1 MHRAR
6 ADGEHD
12 PRGADAAK
20 VIHHDLGKEKAML
33 KIIGIVAGVGVLAI
47 IVLLVYAATF
57 ADTFQVQ
64 RTQRINA
71 SPDKIFPLINNM
83 HSMNTWN
90 PFAEADPDIKITYT
104 GPDSGKGARY
114 EWTGNSKVGQGSIE
128 VTDVATPS
136 RVALRLDMLKPMEGH
151 HTVVFTLTPNGSGTN
166 MSTDVTWAMT
176 GERPFI
182 GKVMDAVFNMD
193 RMVGGQFE
201 KGLAKLKTIVEKA

>member
-1 MHRAR
+1 
-6 ADGEHD
+6 
-12 PRGADAAK
+12 
-20 VIHHDLGKEKAML
+20 ML

-47 IVLLVYAATF
+47 IALLVYAATF

-90 PFAEADPDIKITYT
+90 PFAEADPEIKITYT
-104 GPDSGKGARY
+104 GPESGKGARY

-128 VTDVATPS
+128 VTDVAAPS
-136 RVALRLDMLKPMEGH
+136 RVALRLDMLKPIEGH
-151 HTVVFTLTPNGSGTN
+151 NTVVFTLAPNGSG
-166 MSTDVTWAMT
+166 TDVTWAMN
-176 GERPFI
+176 GDRPFI

-201 KGLAKLKTIVEKA
+201 KGLTKLKTIAERA

>member
-1 MHRAR
+1 
-6 ADGEHD
+6 
-12 PRGADAAK
+12 
-20 VIHHDLGKEKAML
+20 ML

-47 IVLLVYAATF
+47 IALLVYAATF
-57 ADTFQVQ
+57 SDTFQVQ
-64 RTQRINA
+64 RTQRISA
-71 SPDKIFPLINNM
+71 SPDKIFPLINNI

-90 PFAEADPDIKITYT
+90 PFAEADPEIKITYR

-128 VTDVATPS
+128 IIDVAAPS
-136 RVALRLDMLKPMEGH
+136 RVALRLDTLKPMEGH
-151 HTVVFTLTPNGSGTN
+151 HTVVFTLAPNGSGTDA
-166 MSTDVTWAMT
+166 STDVTWAMI

-201 KGLAKLKTIVEKA
+201 KGLAKLRAIAEKA